1 MNNPDERDREKKKCY
16 DQFRE
21 RKGGKRRGKADRQE
35 HGTNRAQIKGCIK
48 LTMHIA
54 HTHTHVYANS
64 EAMNYNNSKN
74 NGQQFDEYLKVHN
87 NGRYTCSGV

>member
-1 MNNPDERDREKKKCY
+1 MNETERKRSY

-21 RKGGKRRGKADRQE
+21 RKGGKRRGEADRQE

-54 HTHTHVYANS
+54 HTHVYANS
-64 EAMNYNNSKN
+64 EAINYNNSKN

>member
-54 HTHTHVYANS
+54 HTHTHTRIRKLRS
-64 EAMNYNNSKN
+64 DEL
-74 NGQQFDEYLKVHN
+74 QQQQKQ
-87 NGRYTCSGV
+87 RSTI